1 MAKRKRLSPP
11 RLDIAPE
18 AAPETKSAFP
28 SYPLGVAPTRN
39 MPIASVAREAAGSA
53 ALDEMGRTLSEA
65 REEGRLIQW
74 LPLEEIDES
83 YLVRDRIET
92 SEEEMQA
99 LVDSLRDRG
108 QQTAIEVAD
117 LGEGAKPRW
126 GLISGWR
133 RLTALRRIATEEG
146 TSGRVLAIPR
156 SPRNAAEAY
165 RAMVEENEI
174 RVGLSYYERA
184 RIVARAADAGVYAD
198 DTEALRALFGAAT
211 RARRSKIGSFV
222 RIVRALDTVLRFPTK
237 ISERAGLALVH
248 ALDKNPDLGEQLRTW
263 LAVTP
268 PADAE
273 AEAAVLAEAVE
284 KIEAVAES
292 VTETEELA
300 LVDTP
305 APAQARRS
313 VPRAVPVE
321 LRPGLNCRETS
332 AGLLLSGELLEQDG
346 MRDHILTLLREGI
359 SL

>member
-53 ALDEMGRTLSEA
+53 ALDEIGRTLSEA

-92 SEEEMQA
+92 YEEEMQA
-99 LVDSLRDRG
+99 LVDSLRERG

-146 TSGRVLAIPR
+146 TPGRVLAIPR

-174 RVGLSYYERA
+174 RVGLSHYERA

-211 RARRSKIGSFV
+211 RSRRSKIGSFV
-222 RIVRALDTVLRFPTK
+222 RIVRSLDAALRFPTQ
-237 ISERAGLALVH
+237 IGERAGLALVR
-248 ALDKNPDLGEQLRTW
+248 ALDDDPELTERLRAR
-263 LAVTP
+263 LAAA

-273 AEAAVLAEAVE
+273 AEAALLAEAIDETIV
-284 KIEAVAES
+284 KAE
-292 VTETEELA
+292 VQA
-300 LVDTP
+300 PVDTP
-305 APAQARRS
+305 APAPARRS
-313 VPRAVPVE
+313 VPRATAVE
-321 LRPGLNCRETS
+321 LRPGLSCRETS

-346 MRDHILTLLREGI
+346 MRDRILALLREGI

>member
-92 SEEEMQA
+92 CEEEMQA
-99 LVDSLRDRG
+99 LIDSLRDRG
-108 QQTAIEVAD
+108 QQTAIEVTD
-117 LGEGAKPRW
+117 LGEGTKPRW

-146 TSGRVLAIPR
+146 TPGRVLAIPR

-174 RVGLSYYERA
+174 RVGLSHYERA

-211 RARRSKIGSFV
+211 RSRRSKIGSFV
-222 RIVRALDTVLRFPTK
+222 RIVRALDAALRFPTQ
-237 ISERAGLALVH
+237 IGERAGLALVR
-248 ALDKNPDLGEQLRTW
+248 ALDDDPELAERLRAR
-263 LAVTP
+263 LAAA

-273 AEAAVLAEAVE
+273 AEAALLTEAIAETIA
-284 KIEAVAES
+284 K
-292 VTETEELA
+292 TEVPA
-300 LVDTP
+300 PVDTP
-305 APAQARRS
+305 APAPARRS
-313 VPRAVPVE
+313 VPRAASVE
-321 LRPGLNCRETS
+321 LRPGLSCRETS
-332 AGLLLSGELLEQDG
+332 AGLLLSGELLKQDG
-346 MRDHILTLLREGI
+346 MRDRILALLREGI

>member
-11 RLDIAPE
+11 RLDIAPD

-65 REEGRLIQW
+65 RQEGRLIQW

-92 SEEEMQA
+92 CEEEMQA
-99 LVDSLRDRG
+99 LIDSLRDRG

-117 LGEGAKPRW
+117 LGEGAKFRW

-146 TSGRVLAIPR
+146 TPGRVLAIPR

-174 RVGLSYYERA
+174 RVGLSHYERA
-184 RIVARAADAGVYAD
+184 RIVARAADAGVYVD
-198 DTEALRALFGAAT
+198 DMEALRALFGAAT
-211 RARRSKIGSFV
+211 RSRRSKIGSFV
-222 RIVRALDTVLRFPTK
+222 RIVRALDAELRFPTQ
-237 ISERAGLALVH
+237 IGERTGLALVR
-248 ALDKNPDLGEQLRTW
+248 ALDDDPELTERLRAR
-263 LAVTP
+263 LAAAA

-273 AEAAVLAEAVE
+273 AEAALLAEA
-284 KIEAVAES
+284 IAETIAKAE
-292 VTETEELA
+292 VPA
-300 LVDTP
+300 PVDTP
-305 APAQARRS
+305 APAPARRS
-313 VPRAVPVE
+313 VPRATAVE
-321 LRPGLNCRETS
+321 LRPGLSCRETS

-346 MRDHILTLLREGI
+346 MRDRILALLREGI